1 MQLTHW
7 NILQP
12 PQDVVHELSARLDIT
27 VTLAAILANRGIRTA
42 REGDRFLN
50 PSLEHLHDP
59 FSMLGMEK
67 AVSLLGAALSRQE
80 QILVFGDYDVD
91 GVTGTALLAGY
102 LRRFTDQVSYYI
114 PHRVEEGYGLQSER
128 LRRFADD
135 GGKLVLSVDCGI
147 SHVSEVEEGRS
158 LGLTF
163 ILTDHHEPPSTLPP
177 ADAILNPRQPRCS
190 YPFKHL
196 AGVGIAFKLIQ
207 GLDRPLRGSVP
218 VPGPAGAFSVFDF
231 LDLVALGTVADI
243 VPLQDENRILVN
255 HGMKSLNRA
264 SRTGVKALKV
274 AAGLAS
280 RTLTTSHISFA
291 LGPRI
296 NAAGRLG
303 RADGAVK
310 LLLEE
315 DPSTAS
321 ALAES
326 LNLENRRRQQIEALI
341 LQEAAPMIDS
351 DPSLLEDSFL
361 VLSSPRW
368 HSGVIGIV
376 ASKLAERHDR
386 PTVLISTKDDPGKGS
401 ARSVPG
407 FDLYSSLQRCRHLL
421 ESFGGHSYAAGLS
434 IRKDR
439 IGSLRHSLN
448 LVGRPEGRAL
458 GERPV
463 LDVDAR
469 VAFDKLRSPFLK
481 ELRRLM
487 PFGNTNPPP
496 TFITEG
502 VYLGKSPRVVGNN
515 HLRLSL
521 SQKPFVL
528 QAIGFNL
535 GNLASSFCR
544 DLSFNVA
551 YSLDLDPSPRA
562 NGHQL
567 SLCDV
572 QFPYSFEPPCEA
584 F

>member
-12 PQDVVHELSARLDIT
+12 PQNVVRELSARLDIS
-27 VTLAAILANRGIRTA
+27 VTLAAILANRGIHTA

-59 FSMLGMEK
+59 FRMLGMEK
-67 AVSLLGAALSRQE
+67 AVSLLAGALHRQE
-80 QILVFGDYDVD
+80 KILVFGDYDVD
-91 GVTGTALLAGY
+91 GVTGTALLTGY

-128 LRRFADD
+128 LQRFAAD

-147 SHVSEVEEGRS
+147 SHVSEVQEGRS

-163 ILTDHHEPPSTLPP
+163 VITDHHEPPPALPP
-177 ADAILNPRQPRCS
+177 ADAILNPRQPGCS

-207 GLDRPLRGSVP
+207 GLDRHLRGAGTAP
-218 VPGPAGAFSVFDF
+218 EPAGAFSAFDF

-243 VPLQDENRILVN
+243 VPLRDENRILVSP
-255 HGMKSLNRA
+255 GMKNLNRP
-264 SRTGVKALKV
+264 SRTGVRALKK
-274 AAGLAS
+274 AAGLGS
-280 RTLTTSHISFA
+280 HTLKTSHISFA

-315 DPSTAS
+315 DPSAAA
-321 ALAES
+321 ALSES
-326 LNLENRRRQQIEALI
+326 LNQENRRRQQIEALI
-341 LQEAAPMIDS
+341 LQEASAMIDS
-351 DPSLLEDSFL
+351 DPSLLQNSFL

-368 HSGVIGIV
+368 HSGVVGIV

-407 FDLYSSLQRCRHLL
+407 FDLYSSLQRCSHLL

-434 IRKDR
+434 IREER
-439 IGSLRHSLN
+439 IGSLRTAIN
-448 LVGRPEGRAL
+448 LVGRPGGRAQ

-469 VAFDKLRSPFLK
+469 VAFDQLRSPFLK
-481 ELRRLM
+481 ELRLLM

-502 VYLGKSPRVVGNN
+502 VYIGKSPRVVGNN

-535 GNLASSFCR
+535 GDLAADFCR

-562 NGHQL
+562 DRHQL
-567 SLCDV
+567 RLRDV
-572 QFPYSFEPPCEA
+572 QFPYSFEPACEA